1 MGADSA
7 CLPRPVHT
15 TDAPAAIGP
24 YSQAVVC
31 DGWVFTSGQIGIDP
45 ATGEVVEGGVVA
57 QTHRVLGNLG
67 AVLHAAGARREHVV
81 KTTVFLTSMDDFA
94 TFNPIYEAWFG
105 DARPARSTVQVSRL
119 PRGVCIEI
127 EAVARISG

>member
-1 MGADSA
+1 MGAHSA
-7 CLPRPVHT
+7 PVHT
-15 TDAPAAIGP
+15 AEAPAAIGP
-24 YSQAVVC
+24 YSQAVVSG
-31 DGWVFTSGQIGIDP
+31 GWVFTSGQIGLDP

-57 QTHRVLGNLG
+57 QTHRVLANLG
-67 AVLHAAGARREHVV
+67 AVLRAAGATRDDVV
-81 KTTVFLTSMDDFA
+81 KTTVFLTSMDDFG

-127 EAVARISG
+127 EAIARVSA